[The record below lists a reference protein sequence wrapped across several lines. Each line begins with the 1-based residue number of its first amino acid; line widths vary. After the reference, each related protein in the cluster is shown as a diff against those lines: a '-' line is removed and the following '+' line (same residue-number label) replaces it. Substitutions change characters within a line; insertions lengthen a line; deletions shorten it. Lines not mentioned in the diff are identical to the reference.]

1 MSSSDATWAPIPM
14 GGDTHATRRIG
25 PLQVWVSRWQDE
37 CRIAFQRD
45 EVDAFEGK
53 PSPACKPDDID
64 WNRWVGHVDES
75 TVCTLT
81 PVLPPR
87 PVIVKPAMP
96 LQVLPG
102 ERLDL
107 FVSVPVWVRISLKAE
122 SSRKTVDLL
131 EEPTVVLSNSWFGS
145 PVDGELCY
153 ALKTSARRR
162 LEDLRQDLYRAVC
175 PLTIRNE
182 TGEAFGFDRLCIRV
196 QYLGLYAGDSHL
208 WTNHGTLLYR
218 GDARVDGVKFDPGSP
233 ALDQASRLLSGPRET
248 PRRGGVQ
255 RAFDSIRTLCAFGE
269 IS

>member
-1 MSSSDATWAPIPM
+1 
-14 GGDTHATRRIG
+14 
-25 PLQVWVSRWQDE
+25 
-37 CRIAFQRD
+37 
-45 EVDAFEGK
+45 VDAFGERV
-53 PSPACKPDDID
+53 PSADKPDDIE
-64 WNRWVGHVDES
+64 WHRWIGHVKAT

-102 ERLDL
+102 GHLDL
-107 FVSVPVWVRISLKAE
+107 FVSVPVWVRISLKDEASE
-122 SSRKTVDLL
+122 KTVDLL
-131 EEPTVVLSNSWFGS
+131 EEPTVVLSNSWFGL
-145 PVDGELCY
+145 PVDGELCF

-162 LEDLRQDLYRAVC
+162 LEDLRPDVYRAVC

-182 TGEAFGFDRLCIRV
+182 TEKTFGFDRLCIRV
-196 QYLGLYAGDSHL
+196 QYLGLYAGESHP

-218 GDARVDGVKFDPGSP
+218 GDETVDGVRFDPGAP
-233 ALDQASRLLSGPRET
+233 AFDQASRLLSSPRET

-255 RAFDSIRTLCAFGE
+255 RAFDSIRTLCAFGG